1 MLLAMQVKNGLK
13 KNEVTYLNTLMED
26 KKDALE
32 EPMPKSIEGV
42 FDEFKDVILLKLPK
56 RLLPR
61 KKEDH
66 KIKLKLRTKPLAMG
80 LCRMATPK
88 LKELRR

>member
-1 MLLAMQVKNGLK
+1 M
-13 KNEVTYLNTLMED
+13 
-26 KKDALE
+26 
-32 EPMPKSIEGV
+32 
-42 FDEFKDVILLKLPK
+42 LKLPK

-61 KKEDH
+61 RKEDH

-80 LCRMATPK
+80 LCRMATPE